1 MEPMRFFRVMEKK
14 SDYVGS
20 EKVITHIG
28 VFYVQIDYSQGVD
41 LKGRNGLEKRSAV
54 KLLYAAG
61 TPLRIGDGFCA
72 QGEDPEYIITSITEY
87 PEHCIAEAELWKST

>member
-28 VFYVQIDYSQGVD
+28 VFNVQIDYSQGVN
-41 LKGRNGLEKRSAV
+41 LNGRNGLEKRSAV
-54 KLLYAAG
+54 KLLYASG
-61 TPLRIGDGFCA
+61 TPLKIGDGFCA
-72 QGEDPEYIITSITEY
+72 QGQDPEYIITSITPY